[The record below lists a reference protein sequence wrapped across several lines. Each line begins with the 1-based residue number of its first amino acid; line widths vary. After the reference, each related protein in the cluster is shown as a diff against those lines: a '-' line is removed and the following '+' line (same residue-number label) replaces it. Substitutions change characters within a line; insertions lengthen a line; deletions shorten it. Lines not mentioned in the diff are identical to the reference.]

1 MGPEKRSSEELTT
14 PEMHW
19 VTVSPFRLK
28 GREGQEA
35 EKYLVLQHG
44 VSRISPLYQGLLS
57 FLKAPDI
64 FLTLSPPGNPFIMLL
79 KKDRL

>member
-35 EKYLVLQHG
+35 EKYRVLQPG
-44 VSRISPLYQGLLS
+44 GNAGFPLYT
-57 FLKAPDI
+57 KA
-64 FLTLSPPGNPFIMLL
+64 FFHS
-79 KKDRL
+79 